1 MTDLPD
7 EPADQGLA
15 VDPAQ
20 EPFPKN
26 LFLVLLVV
34 AVVLPPVGML
44 IGAFNMDKPKRRKQ
58 SQLLLGIG
66 LVSIVVIIMFG
77 S

>member
-7 EPADQGLA
+7 ESADQGLT
-15 VDPAQ
+15 VDPSR

-34 AVVLPPVGML
+34 AVVLPPVGLL

>member
-1 MTDLPD
+1 VTDSPD
-7 EPADQGLA
+7 ESVDQALT
-15 VDPAQ
+15 VDPSQ

-26 LFLVLLVV
+26 LFVVLLGL

-44 IGAFNMDKPKRRKQ
+44 MGAFNMDKPKRRKQ

-66 LVSIVVIIMFG
+66 LVSIVVIIMFR

>member
-1 MTDLPD
+1 VTDSPD
-7 EPADQGLA
+7 DCADQALT
-15 VDPAQ
+15 VDPSH

-26 LFLVLLVV
+26 VFLVLIVL

-44 IGAFNMDKPKRRKQ
+44 IGAFNMDQPKRRKQ

-66 LVSIVVIIMFG
+66 LAVIVTFILAR